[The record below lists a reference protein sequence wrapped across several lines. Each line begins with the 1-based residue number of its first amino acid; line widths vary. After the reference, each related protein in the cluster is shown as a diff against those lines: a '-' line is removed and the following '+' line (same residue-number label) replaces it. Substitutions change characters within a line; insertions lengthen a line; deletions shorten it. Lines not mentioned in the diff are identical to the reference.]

1 MLVLAVVIAASA
13 PISMMLVGTPVVNL
27 LVSQLIV
34 AVEALIMIML
44 LSFLPTIAPFLEK
57 NAADR
62 DLLSGRLVL
71 FKIPLTSVLQVATL
85 VASACTPHLL
95 RFAM

>member
-57 NAADR
+57 MPR
-62 DLLSGRLVL
+62 IVICFLVGWSYTRFRSL
-71 FKIPLTSVLQVATL
+71 VCCKWPPWLPLPVPLI
-85 VASACTPHLL
+85 C
-95 RFAM
+95 